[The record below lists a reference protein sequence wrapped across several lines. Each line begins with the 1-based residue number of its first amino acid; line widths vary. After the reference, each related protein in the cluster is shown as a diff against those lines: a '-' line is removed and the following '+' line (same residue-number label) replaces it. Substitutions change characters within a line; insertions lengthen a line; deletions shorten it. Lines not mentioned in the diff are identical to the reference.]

1 MKDNDKL
8 FKPTLMFDAMLLDN
22 GDIHVGDK
30 SHETPGGGDDGDL
43 DEFVDTNIVDTNI
56 LE

>member
-1 MKDNDKL
+1 MRDNDKL

-22 GDIHVGDK
+22 DIIHVGDK

-43 DEFVDTNIVDTNI
+43 DEFVDTNI